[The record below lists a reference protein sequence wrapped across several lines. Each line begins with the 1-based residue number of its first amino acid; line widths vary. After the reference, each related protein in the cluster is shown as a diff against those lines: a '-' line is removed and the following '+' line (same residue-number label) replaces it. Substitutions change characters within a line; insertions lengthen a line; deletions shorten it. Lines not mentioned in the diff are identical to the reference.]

1 MNTAQETAVSPLRTS
16 RDILKAWHAKLVC
29 GAEVRVSLC
38 FGCRPCVNCRGWLR
52 MRALPLLNQLA
63 EYPVVRK
70 DHSLQRDRNWWQIPC
85 KRREVR
91 MQVWPSGKRSV
102 LNWLRGHFKSRPAVS
117 QTAGIYRLGRRV
129 LRES

>member
-1 MNTAQETAVSPLRTS
+1 
-16 RDILKAWHAKLVC
+16 
-29 GAEVRVSLC
+29 
-38 FGCRPCVNCRGWLR
+38 

-102 LNWLRGHFKSRPAVS
+102 LNWLRGHFKSQPAVS
-117 QTAGIYRLGRRV
+117 QTAGIYRLGRGVVRETVELSRGGRV
-129 LRES
+129 WKTEPGRWPPERNLSLTRFSVFFDESPRLR

>member
-1 MNTAQETAVSPLRTS
+1 
-16 RDILKAWHAKLVC
+16 
-29 GAEVRVSLC
+29 
-38 FGCRPCVNCRGWLR
+38 

-85 KRREVR
+85 TRREVR

-117 QTAGIYRLGRRV
+117 QTAGIYRLGGRALPPFWEISRDV
-129 LRES
+129 RGCNTNSGWLPP